1 MREVHTVRRRGALM
15 RIAAVCVS
23 TVALSA
29 ALGACDTRGNR
40 FGRLDDAAASIGNA
54 DRPGWALTWYDEF
67 NGTTLDAA
75 KWVAEQGNGFW
86 GADSSAYVTGWGNDE
101 LQCYTNA
108 PQNLVVRDGTLR
120 IIARKET
127 VRDVA
132 SKDTVAKCAYTSARL
147 KSRAQNGEALF
158 AQQYGR
164 FEFRAKLPET
174 QGMWPA
180 LWMLPLKDTYGTWAA
195 SGEIDVMEAR
205 GQNPTVVL
213 GTLHYGAQWPNNVH
227 TGMDYTL
234 PNNGRISDWHVYA
247 VEWSPKRIAWFVDDS
262 LYQEQTA
269 WYTGAKK
276 DSTTAPFDQPFY
288 VVMNLA
294 VGGRFLGS
302 PDSTTKFPGEM
313 QVDWVR
319 VYEQQQQQERKE

>member
-1 MREVHTVRRRGALM
+1 
-15 RIAAVCVS
+15 
-23 TVALSA
+23 
-29 ALGACDTRGNR
+29 
-40 FGRLDDAAASIGNA
+40 
-54 DRPGWALTWYDEF
+54 
-67 NGTTLDAA
+67 
-75 KWVAEQGNGFW
+75 
-86 GADSSAYVTGWGNDE
+86 
-101 LQCYTNA
+101 
-108 PQNLVVRDGTLR
+108 LR
-120 IIARKET
+120 IIALPER

-132 SKDTVAKCAYTSARL
+132 SKDTTATCAYTSARL
-147 KSRAQNGEALF
+147 KSRAQNGDALF

-213 GTLHYGAQWPNNVH
+213 GTLHYGAQWPDNVH
-227 TGMDYTL
+227 SGMDYTL

-247 VEWSPKRIAWFVDDS
+247 IEWSPRRIAWFVDDS
-262 LYQEQTA
+262 LYQVQTA
-269 WYTGAKK
+269 WYTGKQK
-276 DSTTAPFDQPFY
+276 DSTAAPFDQPFY
-288 VVMNLA
+288 LVMNLA
-294 VGGRFLGS
+294 VGGRFLGA

-319 VYEQQQQQERKE
+319 AYEKQEPPR

>member
-1 MREVHTVRRRGALM
+1 MHEVHSVRRRGALR

-23 TVALSA
+23 AATLSLV
-29 ALGACDTRGNR
+29 LGACDTRGNR
-40 FGRLDDAAASIGNA
+40 FGTMANAAASIGNA

-67 NGTTLDAA
+67 NGTTLDAT
-75 KWVAEQGNGFW
+75 KWVAEQGNGFR
-86 GADSSAYVTGWGNDE
+86 GADSSASVTGRGNDE

-120 IIARKET
+120 IIALKET

-132 SKDTVAKCAYTSARL
+132 SKDTAATCAYTSARL

-180 LWMLPLKDTYGTWAA
+180 LSMLPLKDTYGTWAA

-213 GTLHYGAQWPNNVH
+213 GTLRYGAQWPNDVH

-247 VEWSPKRIAWFVDDS
+247 VEWTPKRIAWFVDDS

-269 WYTGAKK
+269 WYTGATK

-288 VVMNLA
+288 LVMNLA

-302 PDSTTKFPGEM
+302 PDRTTKFPGEM

-319 VYEQQQQQERKE
+319 VYEQLQQQERKE

>member
-1 MREVHTVRRRGALM
+1 MRDVRGVRRRGALM
-15 RIAAVCVS
+15 RIAAVCLS
-23 TVALSA
+23 TLAASA
-29 ALGACDTRGNR
+29 MLAACDTRGNR
-40 FGRLDDAAASIGNA
+40 FGTIDQAAATMGNA
-54 DRPGWALTWYDEF
+54 DRPGWTLTWYDEF
-67 NGTTLDAA
+67 NDSTLDATR
-75 KWVAEQGNGFW
+75 WVAEQGNGFW
-86 GADSSAYVTGWGNDE
+86 GADSSAYVSGWGNDE
-101 LQCYTNA
+101 LQCYTNS
-108 PQNLVVRDGTLR
+108 PKNLVLRDGTLR
-120 IIARKET
+120 IIALREP

-132 SKDTVAKCAYTSARL
+132 SKDTAATCAYTSARI

-205 GQNPTVVL
+205 GQNPQVVL

-227 TGMDYTL
+227 TGKDYTL
-234 PNNGRISDWHVYA
+234 PNNGRISDWHVYTI
-247 VEWSPKRIAWFVDDS
+247 EWSPRRIAWFVDDS
-262 LYQEQTA
+262 LFQVQTS
-269 WYTGAKK
+269 WYTGTQK
-276 DSTTAPFDQPFY
+276 DSTAAPFDQPFY
-288 VVMNLA
+288 LVMNLA

-319 VYEQQQQQERKE
+319 AYEQQQQRKE